1 MRHTRYLLKII
12 ASNEWASRVEF
23 LQTSFPEASAM
34 VFHVGWERFW
44 LCLFAGRTLR
54 DQNNEVSRFLKPQCA
69 NSKFTLRTNCSI
81 SGLNSLVC
89 GSDSWFWLMVLTHG
103 SDSVQLFGGSTWN
116 SFSAVGGRAKY
127 SNFQRLSFSNST
139 VGSFFYAP
147 WCLVLYGFFTSRV
160 YLDF

>member
-89 GSDSWFWLMVLTHG
+89 GSDSWFWLMVLTQFNFSEVPHG
-103 SDSVQLFGGSTWN
+103 IVFQQLAGVQNIPISSGWAS
-116 SFSAVGGRAKY
+116 
-127 SNFQRLSFSNST
+127 QT
-139 VGSFFYAP
+139 VL
-147 WCLVLYGFFTSRV
+147 WEVFFTLLGAW
-160 YLDF
+160 YCTDFLPAGFIWIFNLD